1 MIYKDKQSKNN
12 KNWRGIKM
20 MPSLFIAHGA
30 PLLAIENND
39 YTKFLNQLGQNL
51 PRPKAIVCFLPI
63 GNPNFNR

>member
-1 MIYKDKQSKNN
+1 
-12 KNWRGIKM
+12 M

-51 PRPKAIVCFLPI
+51 PRPKAIVFYPLGIQISTGKPSRSI
-63 GNPNFNR
+63 